1 MTQGLERTL
10 NRMWGYSTC
19 TRTTIN
25 AEDASSNFYTKFFT
39 IDTSD
44 LSRVVCPLLY
54 INSIYNAI
62 TDSIENSNVLDKI
75 VIPIELNAT
84 YIQEVKTIDSALKY
98 IFDTGGT
105 AIVAVKNKNEIF
117 YGNKHLLLDSNF
129 RILFM
134 SCITIDFSSTDYLV
148 KDFTIKI
155 RPSLLVNQHTNVEKA
170 IMKKLLPYYI
180 TTADNHP
187 SLYYKG
193 MYYIGAPSISFEPL
207 SNITITSTIQTNS
220 PYSILDRELP
230 NLVASMKKYDR

>member
-10 NRMWGYSTC
+10 NRMWGCGTC
-19 TRTTIN
+19 NRTNIN

-62 TDSIENSNVLDKI
+62 TSSIGYSNVPDKI

-84 YIQEVKTIDSALKY
+84 YIHEVKTIDSALKY

-105 AIVAVKNKNEIF
+105 TIVAVKNKNEIF
-117 YGNKHLLLDSNF
+117 YGNKHLLLDSDF

-134 SCITIDFSSTDYLV
+134 SCITIDFSGVDYQI

-155 RPSLLVNQHTNVEKA
+155 RPSLLVNQRTNVEKA

-180 TTADNHP
+180 TNAYNHP
-187 SLYYKG
+187 CLGYKG
-193 MYYIGAPSISFEPL
+193 MSYIEAPSISFEPL
-207 SNITITSTIQTNS
+207 SNITITSTIQINS

-230 NLVASMKKYDR
+230 NLVASMKYDH

>member
-10 NRMWGYSTC
+10 NRMWGCGTSIKSV
-19 TRTTIN
+19 IN

-62 TDSIENSNVLDKI
+62 TDSIENSNVPDKI
-75 VIPIELNAT
+75 IIPIELNAT
-84 YIQEVKTIDSALKY
+84 YIKEVKTIDSALKY
-98 IFDTGGT
+98 IFDSGGT
-105 AIVAVKNKNEIF
+105 IIESVKNKNEIF

-134 SCITIDFSSTDYLV
+134 SCITIDFSSTNYQV

-180 TTADNHP
+180 TTAYNHP
-187 SLYYKG
+187 YLSYKG
-193 MYYIGAPSISFEPL
+193 MTYTGAPSVSFEPL
-207 SNITITSTIQTNS
+207 SNITITSTIQINY

-230 NLVASMKKYDR
+230 NLVASMKYDH

>member
-10 NRMWGYSTC
+10 NRMWGCGTC
-19 TRTTIN
+19 NRTNIN

-62 TDSIENSNVLDKI
+62 TSSIGYSNVPDKI

-84 YIQEVKTIDSALKY
+84 YIHEVKTIDSALKY

-105 AIVAVKNKNEIF
+105 TIEAVKNKNEIF
-117 YGNKHLLLDSNF
+117 YGNKHLLLDSDF

-134 SCITIDFSSTDYLV
+134 SCITIDFSGVDYQI

-180 TTADNHP
+180 TNACNHP
-187 SLYYKG
+187 NLNYKG
-193 MYYIGAPSISFEPL
+193 MSYIGAPSISFEPL
-207 SNITITSTIQTNS
+207 NNITITSTVQINS

-230 NLVASMKKYDR
+230 NLVASMKYDH

>member
-10 NRMWGYSTC
+10 NRMWGCGTSIKSV
-19 TRTTIN
+19 IN

-62 TDSIENSNVLDKI
+62 TDSIENSNVPDKI
-75 VIPIELNAT
+75 IIPIELNAT
-84 YIQEVKTIDSALKY
+84 YIHEAKTIDSALKY

-105 AIVAVKNKNEIF
+105 TIEAVKNKNEIF
-117 YGNKHLLLDSNF
+117 YGNKHLLLDSDF

-134 SCITIDFSSTDYLV
+134 SCITIDFSGVDYQI

-155 RPSLLVNQHTNVEKA
+155 RPSLLVNQHTSVEKA

-180 TTADNHP
+180 ATACNHP
-187 SLYYKG
+187 CLSYKG
-193 MYYIGAPSISFEPL
+193 MSYIRF
-207 SNITITSTIQTNS
+207 
-220 PYSILDRELP
+220 YF
-230 NLVASMKKYDR
+230 